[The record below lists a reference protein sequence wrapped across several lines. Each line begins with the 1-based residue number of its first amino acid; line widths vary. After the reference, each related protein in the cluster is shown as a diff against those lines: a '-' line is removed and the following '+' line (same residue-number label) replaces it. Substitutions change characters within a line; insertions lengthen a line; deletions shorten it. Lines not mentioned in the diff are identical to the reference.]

1 MWTYKCD
8 RCGAALDPGERC
20 DCQDRPAKYNGKPIF
35 TQENF
40 NYSEAKIGDY
50 VEQAVVDDAMDCLPP
65 ASMSARCAQ
74 MGEPYSHREDP
85 ETGRLRPTYYTFR
98 GISVKITYNLQVLPQ
113 RKNSRKDSEETTALK
128 AFLADS
134 EKKNMVFEY
143 DTPQEAKKRYD
154 SMRNYRNANKLQ
166 DIYDMWRSDALIC
179 IVKTKKGAAKK

>member
-65 ASMSARCAQ
+65 ASMSAPGGPGDRAAPAYLLHVQAC
-74 MGEPYSHREDP
+74 
-85 ETGRLRPTYYTFR
+85 GRR
-98 GISVKITYNLQVLPQ
+98 V
-113 RKNSRKDSEETTALK
+113 A
-128 AFLADS
+128 
-134 EKKNMVFEY
+134 
-143 DTPQEAKKRYD
+143 
-154 SMRNYRNANKLQ
+154 
-166 DIYDMWRSDALIC
+166 
-179 IVKTKKGAAKK
+179 